1 MSVVSGVSSQDL
13 AAINDPHVRRV
24 MQSLADMMA
33 VRNGDVGNGDN
44 AFLTRADLREDE
56 RIRTDIAQSI
66 ANSLLTDKRPN
77 SPLQQLGE
85 DLRNS
90 ILNSPWWKDMFTRI
104 ELLQAPDTVVGSIAY
119 NLLREAKA
127 RQASVTEEKTQR
139 QTATESLG
147 QKITYVT
154 AAVGDNAA
162 AIRNEQT
169 ARVTANEAMALQL
182 NNMGAKLAGNV
193 AGLQEEKNLRVNA
206 DNVVAQ
212 ALNTIWGRMG
222 GNEAL
227 VQSGTQLVM
236 NNVGSVVTKFEQL
249 QATVN
254 DPVTGLVAKSAALR
268 QEMTVTNDKIKG
280 LSGKWGVKLDL
291 NGYVSGVSLNAETT
305 SGGQSSS
312 MFIVLADKFAVG
324 APGVPGRV
332 PFSIDAKKGLISIDG
347 NLVATNSI
355 DAGEKLIAKTITAA
369 SGVIDDFAVK
379 TLHIGLNAVT
389 IPISMGNYSGAS
401 ISAGR
406 RINIGSIA
414 ADYPDMV
421 TVVAIVTWQTSG
433 GGENTNTS
441 VEIEANGAR
450 FGAQSDSV
458 IANFTSSHVAMAKTT
473 LSQGRQTFTLWF
485 GNDWSSGSYVLQ
497 NWSVVFLGVMR

>member
-33 VRNGDVGNGDN
+33 VRNGDVGSGDN
-44 AFLTRADLREDE
+44 AFLTRADLRDDE
-56 RIRTDIAQSI
+56 LIRNDIAQSI
-66 ANSLLTDKRPN
+66 ANSLLGDKRPN

-104 ELLQAPDTVVGSIAY
+104 ELLQAPDTIVGSIAY

-147 QKITYVT
+147 QKINYVT

-169 ARVTANEAMALQL
+169 ARVTANQAMAFQL
-182 NNMGAKLAGNV
+182 TNMGATLAGNV

-206 DNVVAQ
+206 DNVVTQ

-222 GNEAL
+222 GNGAL

-236 NNVGSVVTKFEQL
+236 NDVGSVVTKFEQL

-254 DPVTGLVAKSAALR
+254 DPVTGLVAKSVALR

-280 LSGKWGVKLDL
+280 LSGKWGVKLDQ

-332 PFSIDAKKGLISIDG
+332 PFAIDAKTGLVSIDG
-347 NLVATNSI
+347 DLVATGTI
-355 DAGEKLIAKTITAA
+355 DARKLKARTITAE
-369 SGVIDDFAVK
+369 SGVIDDLAVK
-379 TLHIGLNAVT
+379 TLHIGRNAVT

-401 ISAGR
+401 IRAGQ

-421 TVVAIVTWQTSG
+421 NLVAIVTWQTSG

-441 VEIEANGAR
+441 VDIEANGWR
-450 FGAQSDSV
+450 FATQSESV

-473 LSQGRQTFTLWF
+473 LSGGNQTFTLWF
-485 GNDWSSGSYVLQ
+485 GNDWSAGSYVLQ